1 MINYNEKELTIAM
14 ASFIKEYHGLEDSKP
29 NLARIKKVKEE
40 SIMSQLMRGKNEK
53 KSYATVYYFNFNGVS
68 VNMGEEDRFITK
80 ASYFMDIGFNPK
92 LSISHLKEVK
102 GFVEEF
108 AIDKNEDNI

>member
-1 MINYNEKELTIAM
+1 MIDYDKKALASAM
-14 ASFIKEYHGLEDSKP
+14 ASFIAEYHGLEDSKP
-29 NLARIKKVKEE
+29 HLARIKQVKEE
-40 SIMSQLMRGKNEK
+40 SIMSQLMRSKNDK
-53 KSYATVYYFNFNGVS
+53 KNYAIVYYFNFNGVS

-80 ASYFMDIGFNPK
+80 ASYFMNIGFNPK

-102 GFVEEF
+102 RFVEEF